1 MSITLTE
8 AQLSEVVKSA
18 VAAAITANTQAG
30 KSKVKSAE
38 RPEIDLKC
46 TESQWAFFIDE
57 WNSYKRMTS
66 LVEVRQI
73 VDELRACCTME
84 LRRTLF
90 NLMGS
95 STVETLTEANL
106 LKKIKESAVVGKNVS
121 VHRKEFYGIMQEPG
135 ESLNMFVSRLKAKAE
150 QCNFVI
156 TCCNEE
162 CDQSNSYSNAMICD
176 QMTVGLYDK
185 DIQQEVLAR
194 DKTLDTLDKRYELI
208 SAYEKSRLTKSQLES
223 NSVSSSTNVVRS
235 SQYKKDSR
243 NVQKKR
249 CTGCHS
255 YKHWGADRSEK
266 CPAWG
271 KECRHCGGPNHFS
284 DCCNKMKS
292 LEVEKSRS
300 NDENKSPVSE
310 KSSANALLSVKEG
323 NSSYF
328 YSFSSEIIDE
338 FTGSSEYAI
347 PNIEWNGKEFVK
359 RSPHPLPKL
368 QLNLQPMLELHAEVA
383 TIPPKKNVRRSI
395 DITAFTDTC
404 AQTCIA
410 GVEVLQKLNFKEENL
425 IPSSHIIKGVTGK
438 QVDIMG
444 VLLAV
449 MFYNG
454 KSSHA
459 AIYVCKNISGFFISP
474 KVQKEIGIL
483 PSTYPDVQQAVPIT
497 SSVQASHWSTHNI
510 AECGCPKHTPPP
522 EKPDTIP
529 FPPTNENREKL
540 EKWILNA
547 YSSSAFNVCEHQI
560 LPKMKGKPLDVHL
573 KEGSTATAVHTP
585 IPVPHHWKKQVKS
598 DLDRDV
604 RLGIIEPVPL
614 GTPTTWCSR
623 MVVVAKKDGKPRRTV
638 DYQVLNNTSLRE
650 THHTPSPYNQVS
662 VVPSNT
668 KKTVLDAWNGY
679 HSLPLSESAKNATT
693 FITEWGRYRYTSAPQ
708 GFHAAG
714 DGYTRRFDDITTD
727 FPRKT
732 KCVDDTLLWDAD
744 IEGSFWHTLEYLN
757 LCNEQGITFNPN
769 KFVFA
774 EDEVDFAGFTV
785 TSNGIK
791 PMKKMV
797 DAIKNFPNPKNITDI
812 RSFFGLINQVSF
824 TFASSEK
831 MKPFRDLLKKNSK
844 WYWDETLSS
853 LFLQT
858 KKFIIN
864 QIQHGVRNFE
874 VDRPTT
880 LWTDWSK
887 DGIGFSLTQKFCN
900 CDINEA
906 PTCCDKGWKLVF
918 AGSRFTTDAESRYAP
933 VEGEALAVADA
944 LSKCRMFVLGCPR
957 LIVASDHKG
966 LTSILGDKSLEKIKN
981 PRMFAL
987 KEKTL
992 PYNFTMKY
1000 VKGKI
1005 NSVADAFSRIRS
1017 TPDADEET
1025 IAVENDKKI
1034 EASLLAA
1041 LVSPDL
1047 GNIRAVTLERIQ
1059 TASSSD
1065 DTTKELIKVIS
1076 NGFPNSKNN
1085 LPDSLKRYWSVR
1097 DELSTLGSAVLFQ
1110 NRIVVPLSLRS
1121 EILEILHSAHQGVTG
1136 MKLRAN
1142 SSVYWP
1148 GLSADI
1154 TNRRLQ
1160 CTDCI
1165 SNAPSQ
1171 SAEPIVMNVINSP
1184 PQYPFDQVVTDYF
1197 TLMGY
1202 KYLLYADRY
1211 SGWITVVKTKLGD
1224 GDLKFLKKH
1233 LCHLFATYGTPREIS
1248 DDGGPPFNAHEY
1260 KEFLKL
1266 WGINL
1271 RKSSSYYPQSNGRAE
1286 LAVKTAK
1293 RILTGNCV
1301 NGDVDNDRVARALL
1315 QYRNTPLQGIELSP
1329 AQILYGRSLKDH
1341 MPTLDEA
1348 LKIRKEW
1355 LLAADDRETA
1365 LRKRH
1370 IKLIEKYNDTA
1381 RELPELSVSDH
1392 VAVQNQSGNYPKRW
1406 DKTGKIVE
1414 TLPYR
1419 QYKVKMDG
1427 SGRVTLRNRKFL
1439 RQIVPVCSTPKVPD
1453 ILSDHLN
1460 TSSLSNTPDVKTPI
1474 VHHLSPSA
1482 PDNIAST
1489 TDDNDNVTSAHLDN
1503 LVPPEPR
1510 RSNRLKKPRT
1520 LFNAELTGQT
1530 HSYVPVNDGLQI

>member
-292 LEVEKSRS
+292 LEVGKSMS
-300 NDENKSPVSE
+300 SDENKSPVSE

-449 MFYNG
+449 MSYSG

-693 FITEWGRYRYTSAPQ
+693 FITEWGRYRYTSAPKVSTQ
-708 GFHAAG
+708 PGMAIL
-714 DGYTRRFDDITTD
+714 DDLTT
-727 FPRKT
+727 
-732 KCVDDTLLWDAD
+732 
-744 IEGSFWHTLEYLN
+744 
-757 LCNEQGITFNPN
+757 
-769 KFVFA
+769 
-774 EDEVDFAGFTV
+774 
-785 TSNGIK
+785 
-791 PMKKMV
+791 
-797 DAIKNFPNPKNITDI
+797 
-812 RSFFGLINQVSF
+812 
-824 TFASSEK
+824 
-831 MKPFRDLLKKNSK
+831 
-844 WYWDETLSS
+844 
-853 LFLQT
+853 
-858 KKFIIN
+858 
-864 QIQHGVRNFE
+864 
-874 VDRPTT
+874 
-880 LWTDWSK
+880 
-887 DGIGFSLTQKFCN
+887 
-900 CDINEA
+900 
-906 PTCCDKGWKLVF
+906 
-918 AGSRFTTDAESRYAP
+918 
-933 VEGEALAVADA
+933 
-944 LSKCRMFVLGCPR
+944 
-957 LIVASDHKG
+957 
-966 LTSILGDKSLEKIKN
+966 
-981 PRMFAL
+981 
-987 KEKTL
+987 
-992 PYNFTMKY
+992 
-1000 VKGKI
+1000 
-1005 NSVADAFSRIRS
+1005 
-1017 TPDADEET
+1017 
-1025 IAVENDKKI
+1025 
-1034 EASLLAA
+1034 
-1041 LVSPDL
+1041 
-1047 GNIRAVTLERIQ
+1047 
-1059 TASSSD
+1059 
-1065 DTTKELIKVIS
+1065 
-1076 NGFPNSKNN
+1076 
-1085 LPDSLKRYWSVR
+1085 
-1097 DELSTLGSAVLFQ
+1097 
-1110 NRIVVPLSLRS
+1110 
-1121 EILEILHSAHQGVTG
+1121 
-1136 MKLRAN
+1136 
-1142 SSVYWP
+1142 
-1148 GLSADI
+1148 
-1154 TNRRLQ
+1154 
-1160 CTDCI
+1160 
-1165 SNAPSQ
+1165 
-1171 SAEPIVMNVINSP
+1171 
-1184 PQYPFDQVVTDYF
+1184 
-1197 TLMGY
+1197 
-1202 KYLLYADRY
+1202 
-1211 SGWITVVKTKLGD
+1211 
-1224 GDLKFLKKH
+1224 
-1233 LCHLFATYGTPREIS
+1233 
-1248 DDGGPPFNAHEY
+1248 
-1260 KEFLKL
+1260 
-1266 WGINL
+1266 
-1271 RKSSSYYPQSNGRAE
+1271 
-1286 LAVKTAK
+1286 
-1293 RILTGNCV
+1293 
-1301 NGDVDNDRVARALL
+1301 
-1315 QYRNTPLQGIELSP
+1315 
-1329 AQILYGRSLKDH
+1329 
-1341 MPTLDEA
+1341 
-1348 LKIRKEW
+1348 
-1355 LLAADDRETA
+1355 
-1365 LRKRH
+1365 
-1370 IKLIEKYNDTA
+1370 
-1381 RELPELSVSDH
+1381 
-1392 VAVQNQSGNYPKRW
+1392 
-1406 DKTGKIVE
+1406 
-1414 TLPYR
+1414 
-1419 QYKVKMDG
+1419 
-1427 SGRVTLRNRKFL
+1427 
-1439 RQIVPVCSTPKVPD
+1439 
-1453 ILSDHLN
+1453 
-1460 TSSLSNTPDVKTPI
+1460 
-1474 VHHLSPSA
+1474 
-1482 PDNIAST
+1482 
-1489 TDDNDNVTSAHLDN
+1489 
-1503 LVPPEPR
+1503 
-1510 RSNRLKKPRT
+1510 
-1520 LFNAELTGQT
+1520 
-1530 HSYVPVNDGLQI
+1530 